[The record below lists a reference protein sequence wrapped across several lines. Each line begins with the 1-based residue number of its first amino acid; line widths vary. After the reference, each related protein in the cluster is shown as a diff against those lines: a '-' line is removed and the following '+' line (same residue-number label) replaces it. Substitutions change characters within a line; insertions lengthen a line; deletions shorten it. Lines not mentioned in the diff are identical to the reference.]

1 MLQHN
6 AHRAGRRAHVAHGAV
21 VAVHALCCG
30 LPALAMTA
38 AVLSGAAS
46 GAAVLPENVNIF
58 HNLLHEH
65 ELWIIA
71 VSAVLVVAG
80 GVLEATARREGRRGF
95 PWLFAFSAVCFFV
108 NVGIIAF
115 HQAL

>member
-80 GVLEATARREGRRGF
+80 GVGGSGF